1 MSHFFQ
7 HLLTIYFYFSSLSN
21 SISDC
26 CFWWIFYLIHHIFQL
41 PSIVVIQSL
50 SHFWLSV
57 TQWSAARPGFPVL
70 HCLPDFAQTQV
81 QWVSH
86 AIQPSHPLSPCS
98 TPALNLSHHQG
109 FSNELAL
116 HIRWAKYWSF
126 NLNISPSSEHS
137 VLISIRVGWIDL
149 VLQGLCRVFSGT
161 KIQKHQFFGAQP
173 SLWSNFHIH
182 TWLLEKSWLWLC
194 GPLLMKCLC
203 FLIHCLGLS

>member
-1 MSHFFQ
+1 MDLLPYSSHISTTFNCCYSITKSF
-7 HLLTIYFYFSSLSN
+7 LTFC
-21 SISDC
+21 D
-26 CFWWIFYLIHHIFQL
+26 
-41 PSIVVIQSL
+41 PVVCS
-50 SHFWLSV
+50 
-57 TQWSAARPGFPVL
+57 RPGFPVL

-126 NLNISPSSEHS
+126 NLNISSSSEHS
-137 VLISIRVGWIDL
+137 VLISIRVGWLDLL

-161 KIQKHQFFGAQP
+161 KIQKHQFFGSQL
-173 SLWSNFHIH
+173 SLWSNSH
-182 TWLLEKSWLWLC
+182 TH
-194 GPLLMKCLC
+194 MVQVKC
-203 FLIHCLGLS
+203 SVMSNS